1 MVRGEAAN
9 TNVIVFGLTGHGSK
23 DVPFHMFVFGEII
36 TDKATVKSVSS
47 LEFRLMMMYA

>member
-1 MVRGEAAN
+1 MYIALYSVYRY
-9 TNVIVFGLTGHGSK
+9 T

-36 TDKATVKSVSS
+36 TNKATVKSVSS